1 MGEMCDS
8 PTTEGRTGWR
18 GWFDLP
24 PKTVRRSVRQWID
37 LTHTFSVSVPRSAL
51 FPPPRFSFFAK
62 MPEKPLNITLMETV
76 VHMGTHVDAPR
87 HFYADGP
94 GMDQIPI
101 ERMMGDGVV
110 IRLNKSVNEKI
121 DVEDLSNA
129 TPKIEPGD
137 IVAIDTGWSAR
148 WGTPEWN
155 KHPYLSLEVAQWLIE
170 QKIKLVAVDTATPDL
185 PFDLRP
191 KDFSFPVHCLLLK
204 ESVLIAEQMAN
215 LHALSGRRVEFMFC
229 PLSIKDSDGAPARVL
244 ARATSPH

>member
-1 MGEMCDS
+1 
-8 PTTEGRTGWR
+8 
-18 GWFDLP
+18 
-24 PKTVRRSVRQWID
+24 
-37 LTHTFSVSVPRSAL
+37 
-51 FPPPRFSFFAK
+51 

-101 ERMMGDGVV
+101 ERMDQIPIERMMGDGVV

-121 DVEDLSNA
+121 DVDDLSNA
-129 TPKIEPGD
+129 IPKIEPGD

-155 KHPYLSLEVAQWLIE
+155 KHPYLSLEAAQWLIE
-170 QKIKLVAVDTATPDL
+170 EKIKLVAVDTATPDL

-244 ARATSPH
+244 ARNVSSSTPTNQTRLALSLRPVLPPRQHDLVRLG